1 MTGSFEN
8 QRIYLNLEISGVFAK
23 SKRAFR
29 ALVDTGFD
37 GYLTLPF
44 AEAFPLGLV
53 LTGVTSY
60 TIADGSTM
68 HNFVCLGQIAIDK
81 KNISVAIDIQP
92 KGKILAGMKLL
103 AKIGKIMKVDFPKQT
118 IVFS

>member
-8 QRIYLNLEISGVFAK
+8 QRIYLSLNISGVFAG
-23 SKRAFR
+23 SKRVIK

-53 LTGVTSY
+53 LIGVTSY

-68 HNFVCLGQIAIDK
+68 HNFVCLGQIAVNN
-81 KNISVAIDIQP
+81 KNLPVAIDIQP
-92 KGKILAGMKLL
+92 KGNILAGMKLL
-103 AKIGKIMKVDFPKQT
+103 TKISKTMKVDFVKQSV
-118 IVFS
+118 VFG